1 MSTAPGTEV
10 FRRRLT
16 ESLDRDGCFRAEWLR
31 LVFGRVPREKFAP
44 HTVWRWSDGGWRP
57 LNRREDPEG
66 WAELVYR
73 PGAALITQIDDG
85 APVADGAGIG
95 ATSSMSS
102 ADVVLNM
109 LAALDLRPGHSVLE
123 IGSGTGYNA
132 ALLCE
137 RVGAERVV
145 TVEIDPLLAELAA
158 ERLASA
164 GHRPLVVCGDGEV
177 GHQDR
182 APYDRLIA
190 TASVRRV
197 PPAWLRQ
204 VAPGG
209 VLVIPWYP
217 CADGFGLIRL
227 RMGDDGTARGRFQG
241 RESFMPVR
249 GQRMTHPDIG
259 SLWEAT
265 WKDSEKIEGDA
276 GLLDLGS
283 AHALFALAV
292 RAPGFSARI
301 QGDGVLLLS
310 GDDTSWLW
318 VRRDACRRYGPRDLV
333 AEAARFLAWWRE
345 RGRPRTEEFGMTVT
359 PDEQRVWLRDPGRVL
374 LRPAG

>member
-1 MSTAPGTEV
+1 MITSPDTEV

-16 ESLDRDGCFRAEWLR
+16 ESLDRDGYFRAEWLR

-57 LNRREDPEG
+57 LHRREDPEG
-66 WAELVYR
+66 WAELVYH
-73 PGAALITQIDDG
+73 PGGALITQIDDG
-85 APVADGAGIG
+85 APVADGARIG

-158 ERLASA
+158 KRLAAA
-164 GHRPLVVCGDGEV
+164 GHRPLVVCGDGEM
-177 GHQDR
+177 GHPER

-204 VAPGG
+204 VVPGG

-217 CADGFGLIRL
+217 GANGFGLIRL

-249 GQRMTHPDIG
+249 GQRMTPPDIG

-265 WKDSEKIEGDA
+265 WEDSEEIEGDA

-283 AHALFALAV
+283 AHARFALGV
-292 RAPGFSARI
+292 RSPGFSAQL

-310 GDDTSWLW
+310 GDDASWLW
-318 VRRDACRRYGPRDLV
+318 VGRDACRRYGPRDLV

-345 RGRPRTEEFGMTVT
+345 RGCPRTEEFGMTVT
-359 PDEQRVWLRDPGRVL
+359 PDEQRVWLRDASRVL
-374 LRPAG
+374 LRSAG